1 MFKVDIHVDMKKDIE
16 CRIIYIDLDL
26 KDYIYIY
33 IFCNYTELYNTNI

>member
-26 KDYIYIY
+26 KDFIY